1 VITTASPAIRCPI
14 ASLPQCPAAVAAYG
28 KPTYQLEA
36 LRAHLH
42 DSATLPSIADD
53 ALATMELIDTR
64 HRARGSNPAH
74 GHRGCNRPGLTA
86 GQLKHTKR
94 ALNWTPRQ

>member
-53 ALATMELIDTR
+53 ALATMELIDAR
-64 HRARGSNPAH
+64 HRAAGLQP
-74 GHRGCNRPGLTA
+74 RP
-86 GQLKHTKR
+86 R
-94 ALNWTPRQ
+94 TPRMQPPGPDRRAAQAHEESA